1 MAGSECSIWPYHE
14 ILISLTVSRC
24 IVRSTMKHHNSSK
37 KLVIKSPYPFVTNW
51 KHEYKH
57 VMSHATGSTM
67 SYNMMV
73 IHLKSYLEVVEG
85 VQSNLKL
92 ASKGDLDQMVGALV
106 DSKLLV
112 VWTGAGEAKSV
123 VFWHK
128 HVWYTIP
135 TVTIHYYEEAESR
148 LSYMIT

>member
-1 MAGSECSIWPYHE
+1 
-14 ILISLTVSRC
+14 
-24 IVRSTMKHHNSSK
+24 
-37 KLVIKSPYPFVTNW
+37 
-51 KHEYKH
+51 
-57 VMSHATGSTM
+57 M

-112 VWTGAGEAKSV
+112 V
-123 VFWHK
+123 
-128 HVWYTIP
+128 
-135 TVTIHYYEEAESR
+135 
-148 LSYMIT
+148 